1 MLNIYGVIQGNTIVV
16 QHPLGFPDG
25 QEIVGTIEEINKP
38 PEEPLPPDFP
48 RVELWADR
56 LVFDS
61 KVNPAGERIVKG
73 TTLEAEPLVKE
84 IAEGKTDEEMLGA
97 HPELTAEDV
106 AALRVFSRVPGGLR
120 RSLGAWAEDAE
131 ELDKYLEW
139 IRQNKKIR
147 RREIDD

>member
-1 MLNIYGVIQGNTIVV
+1 MLTIQCVVQGNTIVLH
-16 QHPLGFPDG
+16 HPLGLADG
-25 QEIVGTIEEINKP
+25 QEISGIIDEINKP

-84 IAEGKTDEEMLGA
+84 IAEGKTDEELLHA
-97 HPELTAEDV
+97 HPELTSEDV
-106 AALRVFSRVPGGLR
+106 AALRVFSRVPSGLR
-120 RSLGAWAEDAE
+120 QSLGGWAEDAE

-139 IRQNKKIR
+139 LRQR
-147 RREIDD
+147 RKNQMSGD